1 MRAKR
6 IDEYICLNVDQ
17 IMLDELTD
25 IIEMSLDDH
34 DKEDKAFWGPIQKA
48 AKVLM
53 AAYQVPK

>member
-1 MRAKR
+1 MKAKR
-6 IDEYICLNVDQ
+6 IDEYICLSVEQ

-34 DKEDKAFWGPIQKA
+34 CEEDKAFWESMQKA

-53 AAYQVPK
+53 TAYVVPK